1 MEKYLN
7 QPYFFF
13 LMRGRPITSP
23 IRQNIVEIL
32 NHVKEEY
39 AYNIYKIYC
48 ELYPK
53 VTMRSIYYHLRKGE
67 QTKEFIISRIEQE
80 KGDYSWG
87 SNAEKIYYKLGPN
100 ANPKGDVRIKKL
112 LQTLKKSAK

>member
-7 QPYFFF
+7 KSHFS
-13 LMRGRPITSP
+13 LAMRGRPTLSP
-23 IRQNIVEIL
+23 IRQNITEIL
-32 NHVKEEY
+32 NYVKDDY

-48 ELYPK
+48 ELFPK

-67 QTKEFIISRIEQE
+67 QIKEFVVSRIEQE

-87 SNAEKIYYKLGPN
+87 SNVEKIYYKPGPN
-100 ANPKGDVRIKKL
+100 ANPKGDARIKSL
-112 LQTLKKSAK
+112 LNFLNKTAK

>member
-1 MEKYLN
+1 
-7 QPYFFF
+7 
-13 LMRGRPITSP
+13 MRGRPTISP

-32 NHVKEEY
+32 NYVKDEY

-67 QTKEFIISRIEQE
+67 QLKEFIVARIEQE

-87 SNAEKIYYKLGPN
+87 SNAEKIYYKLGSN
-100 ANPKGDVRIKKL
+100 ANPKGDARIKKL
-112 LQTLKKSAK
+112 LQTTKKTKK

>member
-1 MEKYLN
+1 
-7 QPYFFF
+7 
-13 LMRGRPITSP
+13 MRGRPIISP

-32 NHVKEEY
+32 NYMKDEY

-67 QTKEFIISRIEQE
+67 QIKEFVISRIEQE

-100 ANPKGDVRIKKL
+100 ANPKGDARIKNL
-112 LQTLKKSAK
+112 LKTFKVAAK